1 MICVDAFFCVHL
13 QLLGP
18 DGRPLF
24 ARDGA
29 GGDMHVTDNELYVD
43 WSVPS
48 LFEMT
53 VVNSSGQP
61 TPLVGDEAAVRFNA
75 TPEAPRVGVC
85 SSRVMCTCCGAACS

>member
-1 MICVDAFFCVHL
+1 MDAFCYVHL

-24 ARDGA
+24 ARDDA
-29 GGDMHVTDNELYVD
+29 NGDMHVTDNELYVD

-61 TPLVGDEAAVRFNA
+61 ASLVGDGEAVRFNF
-75 TPEAPRVGVC
+75 PSVKPRA
-85 SSRVMCTCCGAACS
+85 MACVPHV